1 MKRSR
6 SRWESVQIPN
16 VPELIT
22 QSFSLVAS
30 STAAAASISPKP
42 KHHRPAGNEVN
53 PRRNNFAMLL
63 LSIMTEQQLVCKR
76 ALAGIG
82 SRRWYNQS
90 PTRKAND
97 LDARPASPAKR
108 NRTIVLGLQQKQQ
121 HRG

>member
-1 MKRSR
+1 MGER
-6 SRWESVQIPN
+6 VQIPN

-30 STAAAASISPKP
+30 STAAAASISP

-76 ALAGIG
+76 ALVGIG

-108 NRTIVLGLQQKQQ
+108 NRTIVLGLQQQQ

>member
-1 MKRSR
+1 MGER
-6 SRWESVQIPN
+6 VQIPN

-30 STAAAASISPKP
+30 STASISP

-108 NRTIVLGLQQKQQ
+108 NRTIVLGLQQQQQQQQ